1 MRGVSRLGVFHKA
14 ADGLSGLFVRAALC
28 TFKFIAAI
36 LLAVIKAAKFI
47 AAEIW
52 DIIKAAG
59 EGIMWL
65 WRELTESFR
74 SRVKLSN
81 ELTRNIRKA
90 KKEGKK
96 EYITAIV
103 TFIGSFFLG
112 EGGVVYTAFNYVL
125 PMACIAFLV
134 GIVRFG
140 SGLEYG
146 ISVEYNGH
154 EIGIISAEADFDSAV
169 REVQQRIAYAADEE
183 AVDMSAKLSLRVISD
198 SDKFVTS
205 GQLADKMLE
214 ASDEDLTEAYGIYID
229 GTFVGAV
236 NNKKKVEDA
245 LEDRLLNYDVKGTVS
260 DVSYVNKIEY
270 TKGIYLRNSLK
281 SEDDTIAELTSS
293 KEKARVYVAQAGD
306 NIVTVAQKYGM
317 ELDRLNELNPGIGT
331 NLKDGQMVNVMQT
344 ESYLPIQYVREMD
357 TLQFLDYET
366 VEVETSALN
375 VGMVAVLTKGERGEK
390 ESKIEITYVDG
401 IEASRKVISSNI
413 TKNPVVETIGIGTYS
428 AMPDDPDTCFFGQPL
443 TGTGQ
448 FGWPLDGGWV
458 SDTFISDRNH
468 KGLDIAAPE
477 GTEIYAAAEGL
488 VVSAGW
494 NSGGYGNVVMIEH
507 PDGYATVY
515 GHMISV
521 YAIEGE
527 YVQKGQLIGYVG
539 NTGNSFGDHCHFEVR
554 YQGIC
559 YDPATFLNTVGM
571 SKDKEERDKKE
582 N

>member
-1 MRGVSRLGVFHKA
+1 MDIFHNA
-14 ADGLSGLFVRAALC
+14 ANAATGLFVRAAHC

-36 LLAVIKAAKFI
+36 LLAVIKTVMFI
-47 AAEIW
+47 AAELW
-52 DIIKAAG
+52 DMIKAIG
-59 EGIMWL
+59 SGILWL
-65 WRELTESFR
+65 WHELTESFR

-90 KKEGKK
+90 KKEGKR

-112 EGGVVYTAFNYVL
+112 ENGVIYTAFNYTL
-125 PMACIAFLV
+125 PILCFAFLIGV
-134 GIVRFG
+134 VRFG

-146 ISVEYNGH
+146 IAVEYNGH
-154 EIGIISAEADFDSAV
+154 EIGIISAEADFDSAA
-169 REVQQRIAYAADEE
+169 RDVQQRVSYSENEE
-183 AVDMSAKLSLRVISD
+183 ALDMSAKLSLRVISD
-198 SDKFVTS
+198 DDKFITS

-229 GTFVGAV
+229 GSFVGAV
-236 NNKKKVEDA
+236 ANKNAVEEA
-245 LEDRLLNYDVKGTVS
+245 LEDRLLNYEVKGTVR

-270 TKGIYLRNSLK
+270 TKGIYLRNSVK
-281 SEDDTIAELTSS
+281 SEDDTIAQLTSA
-293 KEKARVYVAQAGD
+293 KEKKRVYVAQAGD

-317 ELDRLNELNPGIGT
+317 DLDKLNELNPDIST
-331 NLKDGQMVNVMQT
+331 SLKDGQMINVIQT
-344 ESYLPIQYVREMD
+344 ESFLPIQYIREMD
-357 TLQFLDYET
+357 TMSFLEYET
-366 VEVETSALN
+366 IEVETSALN
-375 VGMVAVLTKGERGEK
+375 VGMVATLTKGERGVK

-401 IEASRKVISSNI
+401 IEASRKVISNNI
-413 TKNPVVETIGIGTYS
+413 TKNPVMEVIGYGTYS
-428 AMPDDPDTCFFGQPL
+428 AMPDNPDTCFFGQPL

-448 FGWPLDGGWV
+448 MGWPLDGGYV

-477 GTEIYAAAEGL
+477 GTEIYAAEEGE

-521 YAIEGE
+521 YAVEGE
-527 YVQKGQLIGYVG
+527 YVQKGQLIGFVG

-559 YDPATFLNTVGM
+559 YDPASFLNTENM
-571 SKDKEERDKKE
+571 SEEKKKRDEEKD
-582 N
+582 

>member
-1 MRGVSRLGVFHKA
+1 MDIFHNA
-14 ADGLSGLFVRAALC
+14 ANAATGLFVRAAHC

-36 LLAVIKAAKFI
+36 LLAVIKTVMFI
-47 AAEIW
+47 AAELW
-52 DIIKAAG
+52 DMIKAIG
-59 EGIMWL
+59 SGILWL
-65 WRELTESFR
+65 WHELTESFR

-90 KKEGKK
+90 KKEGKR
-96 EYITAIV
+96 EYITALV

-112 EGGVVYTAFNYVL
+112 ENGVIYTAFNYTL
-125 PMACIAFLV
+125 PILCFAFLIGV
-134 GIVRFG
+134 VRFG

-146 ISVEYNGH
+146 IAVEYNGH
-154 EIGIISAEADFDSAV
+154 EIGIISAEADFDSAA
-169 REVQQRIAYAADEE
+169 RDVQQRVSYSENEE
-183 AVDMSAKLSLRVISD
+183 ALDMSAKLSLRVISD
-198 SDKFVTS
+198 DDKFITS

-229 GTFVGAV
+229 GSFVGAV
-236 NNKKKVEDA
+236 ANKKAGEEA
-245 LEDRLLNYDVKGTVS
+245 LEDRLLNYEVKGTVR

-270 TKGIYLRNSLK
+270 TKGIYLRNSVK
-281 SEDDTIAELTSS
+281 SEDDTIAQLTSA
-293 KEKARVYVAQAGD
+293 KEKKRVYVAQAGD

-317 ELDRLNELNPGIGT
+317 DLDKLNELNPDIST
-331 NLKDGQMVNVMQT
+331 SLKDGQMINVIQT
-344 ESYLPIQYVREMD
+344 ESFLPIQYIREMD
-357 TLQFLDYET
+357 TMSFLEYET
-366 VEVETSALN
+366 IEVETSALN
-375 VGMVAVLTKGERGEK
+375 VGMVATLTKGERGVK
-390 ESKIEITYVDG
+390 ESKVEITYVDG
-401 IEASRKVISSNI
+401 IEASRKVISNNV
-413 TKNPVVETIGIGTYS
+413 TKNPVMEVIGYGTYS
-428 AMPDDPDTCFFGQPL
+428 AMPDNPDTCFFGQPL

-448 FGWPLDGGWV
+448 MGWPLDGGYV

-477 GTEIYAAAEGL
+477 GTEIYAAEEGE

-521 YAIEGE
+521 YAVEGE
-527 YVQKGQLIGYVG
+527 YVQKGQLIGFVG

-559 YDPATFLNTVGM
+559 YDPASFLNTENM
-571 SKDKEERDKKE
+571 SEEKKKRDEEKD
-582 N
+582 

>member
-1 MRGVSRLGVFHKA
+1 MDIFHNA
-14 ADGLSGLFVRAALC
+14 ANAATGLFVRAAHC

-36 LLAVIKAAKFI
+36 LLAVIKTVMFI
-47 AAEIW
+47 AAELW
-52 DIIKAAG
+52 DMIKAIG
-59 EGIMWL
+59 SGILWL
-65 WRELTESFR
+65 WHELTESFR

-90 KKEGKK
+90 KKEGKR
-96 EYITAIV
+96 EYITALV

-112 EGGVVYTAFNYVL
+112 ENGVIYTAFNYTL
-125 PMACIAFLV
+125 PILCFAFLIGV
-134 GIVRFG
+134 VRFG

-146 ISVEYNGH
+146 IAVEYNGH
-154 EIGIISAEADFDSAV
+154 EIGIISAEADFDSAA
-169 REVQQRIAYAADEE
+169 RDVQQRVSYSENEE
-183 AVDMSAKLSLRVISD
+183 ALDMSAKLSLRVISD
-198 SDKFVTS
+198 DDKFITS

-229 GTFVGAV
+229 GSFVGAV
-236 NNKKKVEDA
+236 ANKKAVEEA
-245 LEDRLLNYDVKGTVS
+245 LEDRLLNYEVKGTVR

-270 TKGIYLRNSLK
+270 TKGIYLRNSVK
-281 SEDDTIAELTSS
+281 SEDDTIAQLTSA
-293 KEKARVYVAQAGD
+293 KEKKRVYVAQAGD

-317 ELDRLNELNPGIGT
+317 DLDKLNELNPDIST
-331 NLKDGQMVNVMQT
+331 SLKDGQMINVIQT
-344 ESYLPIQYVREMD
+344 ESFLPIQYIREMD
-357 TLQFLDYET
+357 TMSFLEYET
-366 VEVETSALN
+366 IEVETSALN
-375 VGMVAVLTKGERGEK
+375 VGMVATLTKGERGVK

-401 IEASRKVISSNI
+401 IEASRKVISNNI
-413 TKNPVVETIGIGTYS
+413 TKNPVMEVIGYGTYS
-428 AMPDDPDTCFFGQPL
+428 AMPDNPDTCFFGQPL
-443 TGTGQ
+443 TGTGE
-448 FGWPLDGGWV
+448 FGWPLDGGYV

-477 GTEIYAAAEGL
+477 GTEIYAAEEGE

-521 YAIEGE
+521 YAVEGE
-527 YVQKGQLIGYVG
+527 YVQKGQLIGFVG

-559 YDPATFLNTVGM
+559 YDPASFLNTENM
-571 SKDKEERDKKE
+571 SEEKKKRDEEKD
-582 N
+582 

>member
-1 MRGVSRLGVFHKA
+1 MDIFHNA
-14 ADGLSGLFVRAALC
+14 ANAATGLFVRAAHC

-36 LLAVIKAAKFI
+36 LLAVIKTVMFI
-47 AAEIW
+47 AAELW
-52 DIIKAAG
+52 DMIKAIG
-59 EGIMWL
+59 SGILWL
-65 WRELTESFR
+65 WHELTESFR

-90 KKEGKK
+90 KKEGKR

-112 EGGVVYTAFNYVL
+112 ENGVIYTAFNYTL
-125 PMACIAFLV
+125 PILCFAFLIGV
-134 GIVRFG
+134 VRFG

-146 ISVEYNGH
+146 IAVEYNGH
-154 EIGIISAEADFDSAV
+154 EIGIISAEADFDSAA
-169 REVQQRIAYAADEE
+169 RDVQQRVSYSENEE
-183 AVDMSAKLSLRVISD
+183 ALDMSAKLSLRVISD
-198 SDKFVTS
+198 DDKFITS

-229 GTFVGAV
+229 GSFVGAV
-236 NNKKKVEDA
+236 ANKKAVEEA
-245 LEDRLLNYDVKGTVS
+245 LEDRLLNYEVKGTVR

-270 TKGIYLRNSLK
+270 TKGIYLRNSVK
-281 SEDDTIAELTSS
+281 SEDDTIAQLTSA
-293 KEKARVYVAQAGD
+293 KEKKRVYVAQAGD

-317 ELDRLNELNPGIGT
+317 DLDKLNELNPDIST
-331 NLKDGQMVNVMQT
+331 SLKDGQMINVIQT
-344 ESYLPIQYVREMD
+344 ESFLPIQYIREMD
-357 TLQFLDYET
+357 TMSFLEYET
-366 VEVETSALN
+366 IEVETSALN
-375 VGMVAVLTKGERGEK
+375 VGMVATLTKGERGVK

-401 IEASRKVISSNI
+401 IEASRKVISNNV
-413 TKNPVVETIGIGTYS
+413 TKNPVMEVIGYGTYS
-428 AMPDDPDTCFFGQPL
+428 AMPDNPDTCFFGQPL

-448 FGWPLDGGWV
+448 MGWPLDGGYV

-477 GTEIYAAAEGL
+477 GTEIYAAEEGE

-521 YAIEGE
+521 YAVEGE
-527 YVQKGQLIGYVG
+527 YVQKGQLIGFVG

-559 YDPATFLNTVGM
+559 YDPASFLNTENM
-571 SKDKEERDKKE
+571 SEEKKKRDEEKD
-582 N
+582 

>member
-1 MRGVSRLGVFHKA
+1 MDIFHNA
-14 ADGLSGLFVRAALC
+14 ANAATGLFVRAAHC

-36 LLAVIKAAKFI
+36 LLAVIKTVMFI
-47 AAEIW
+47 AAELW
-52 DIIKAAG
+52 DMIKAIG
-59 EGIMWL
+59 SGILWL
-65 WRELTESFR
+65 WHELTESFR

-90 KKEGKK
+90 KKEGKR
-96 EYITAIV
+96 EYITALV

-112 EGGVVYTAFNYVL
+112 ENGVIYTAFNYTL
-125 PMACIAFLV
+125 PILCFAFLIGV
-134 GIVRFG
+134 VRFG

-146 ISVEYNGH
+146 IAVEYNGH
-154 EIGIISAEADFDSAV
+154 EIGIISAEADFDSAA
-169 REVQQRIAYAADEE
+169 RDVQQRVSYSENEE
-183 AVDMSAKLSLRVISD
+183 ALDMSAKLSLRVISD
-198 SDKFVTS
+198 DDKFITS

-229 GTFVGAV
+229 GSFVGAV
-236 NNKKKVEDA
+236 ANKKAVEEA
-245 LEDRLLNYDVKGTVS
+245 LEDRLLNYEVKGTVR

-270 TKGIYLRNSLK
+270 TKGIYLRNSVK
-281 SEDDTIAELTSS
+281 SEDDTIAQLTSA
-293 KEKARVYVAQAGD
+293 KEKKRVYVAQAGD

-317 ELDRLNELNPGIGT
+317 DLDKLNELNPDIST
-331 NLKDGQMVNVMQT
+331 SLKDGQMINVIQT
-344 ESYLPIQYVREMD
+344 ESFLPIQYIREMD
-357 TLQFLDYET
+357 TMSFLEYET
-366 VEVETSALN
+366 IEVETSALN
-375 VGMVAVLTKGERGEK
+375 VGMVATLTKGERGVK

-401 IEASRKVISSNI
+401 IEASRKVISNNV
-413 TKNPVVETIGIGTYS
+413 TKNPVMEVIGYGTYS
-428 AMPDDPDTCFFGQPL
+428 AMPDNPDTCFFGQPL

-448 FGWPLDGGWV
+448 MGWPLDGGYV

-477 GTEIYAAAEGL
+477 GTEIYAAEEGE

-521 YAIEGE
+521 YAVEGE
-527 YVQKGQLIGYVG
+527 YVQKGQLIGFVG

-559 YDPATFLNTVGM
+559 YDPASFLNTENM
-571 SKDKEERDKKE
+571 SEEKKKRDEEKE
-582 N
+582 

>member
-1 MRGVSRLGVFHKA
+1 MDIFHNA
-14 ADGLSGLFVRAALC
+14 ANAATGLFVRAAHC

-36 LLAVIKAAKFI
+36 LLAVIKTVMFI
-47 AAEIW
+47 AAELW
-52 DIIKAAG
+52 DMIKAIG
-59 EGIMWL
+59 SGILWL
-65 WRELTESFR
+65 WHELTESFR

-90 KKEGKK
+90 KKEGKR
-96 EYITAIV
+96 EYITALV

-112 EGGVVYTAFNYVL
+112 ENGVIYTAFNYTL
-125 PMACIAFLV
+125 PILCFAFLIGV
-134 GIVRFG
+134 VRFG

-146 ISVEYNGH
+146 IAVEYNGH
-154 EIGIISAEADFDSAV
+154 EIGIISAEADFDSAA
-169 REVQQRIAYAADEE
+169 RDVQQRVSYSENEE
-183 AVDMSAKLSLRVISD
+183 ALDMSAKLSLRVISD
-198 SDKFVTS
+198 DDKFITS

-229 GTFVGAV
+229 GSFVGAV
-236 NNKKKVEDA
+236 ANKKAVEEA
-245 LEDRLLNYDVKGTVS
+245 LEDRLLNYGVKGTVR

-270 TKGIYLRNSLK
+270 TKGIYLRNSVK
-281 SEDDTIAELTSS
+281 SEDDTIAQLTSA
-293 KEKARVYVAQAGD
+293 KEKKRVYVAQAGD

-317 ELDRLNELNPGIGT
+317 DLDKLNELNPDIST
-331 NLKDGQMVNVMQT
+331 SLKDGQMINVIQT
-344 ESYLPIQYVREMD
+344 ESFLPIQYIREMD
-357 TLQFLDYET
+357 TMSFLEYET
-366 VEVETSALN
+366 IEVETSALN
-375 VGMVAVLTKGERGEK
+375 VGMVATLTKGERGVK
-390 ESKIEITYVDG
+390 ESKVEITYVDG
-401 IEASRKVISSNI
+401 IEASRKVISNNV
-413 TKNPVVETIGIGTYS
+413 TKNPVMEVIGYGTYS
-428 AMPDDPDTCFFGQPL
+428 AMPDNPDTCFFGQPL

-448 FGWPLDGGWV
+448 MGWPLDGGYV

-477 GTEIYAAAEGL
+477 GTEIYAAEEGE

-521 YAIEGE
+521 YAVEGE
-527 YVQKGQLIGYVG
+527 YVQKGQLIGFVG

-559 YDPATFLNTVGM
+559 YDPASFLNTENM
-571 SKDKEERDKKE
+571 SEEKKKRDEEKD
-582 N
+582 

>member
-1 MRGVSRLGVFHKA
+1 MDIFHNA
-14 ADGLSGLFVRAALC
+14 ANAATGLFVRAAHC

-36 LLAVIKAAKFI
+36 LLAVIKTVMFI
-47 AAEIW
+47 AAELW
-52 DIIKAAG
+52 DMIKAIG
-59 EGIMWL
+59 SGILWL
-65 WRELTESFR
+65 WHELTESFR

-90 KKEGKK
+90 KKEGKR
-96 EYITAIV
+96 EYITALV

-112 EGGVVYTAFNYVL
+112 ENGVIYTAFNYTL
-125 PMACIAFLV
+125 PILCFAFLIGV
-134 GIVRFG
+134 VRFG

-146 ISVEYNGH
+146 IAVEYNGH
-154 EIGIISAEADFDSAV
+154 EIGIISAEADFDSAA
-169 REVQQRIAYAADEE
+169 RDVQQRVSYSENEE
-183 AVDMSAKLSLRVISD
+183 ALDMSAKLSLRVISD
-198 SDKFVTS
+198 DDKFITS

-229 GTFVGAV
+229 GSFVGAV
-236 NNKKKVEDA
+236 ANKKAVEEA
-245 LEDRLLNYDVKGTVS
+245 LEDRLLNYEVKGTVR

-270 TKGIYLRNSLK
+270 TKGIYLRNSVK
-281 SEDDTIAELTSS
+281 SEDDTIEQLTSA
-293 KEKARVYVAQAGD
+293 KEKKRVYVAQAGD

-317 ELDRLNELNPGIGT
+317 DLDKLNELNPDIST
-331 NLKDGQMVNVMQT
+331 SLKDGQMINVIQT
-344 ESYLPIQYVREMD
+344 ESFLPIQYIREMD
-357 TLQFLDYET
+357 TMSFLEYET
-366 VEVETSALN
+366 IEVETSALN
-375 VGMVAVLTKGERGEK
+375 VGMVATLTKGERGVK

-401 IEASRKVISSNI
+401 IEASRKVISNNV
-413 TKNPVVETIGIGTYS
+413 TKNPVVEVIGYGTYS
-428 AMPDDPDTCFFGQPL
+428 AMPDNPDTCFFGQPL

-448 FGWPLDGGWV
+448 MGWPLDGGYV

-477 GTEIYAAAEGL
+477 GTEIYAAEEGE

-521 YAIEGE
+521 YAVEGE
-527 YVQKGQLIGYVG
+527 YVQKGQLIGFVG

-559 YDPATFLNTVGM
+559 YDPASFLNTENM
-571 SKDKEERDKKE
+571 SEEKKKRDEEKD
-582 N
+582 

>member
-1 MRGVSRLGVFHKA
+1 MDIFHNA
-14 ADGLSGLFVRAALC
+14 ANAATGLFVRAAHC

-36 LLAVIKAAKFI
+36 LLAVIKTVMFI
-47 AAEIW
+47 AAELW
-52 DIIKAAG
+52 DMIKAIG
-59 EGIMWL
+59 SGILWL
-65 WRELTESFR
+65 WHELTESFR

-90 KKEGKK
+90 KKEGKR
-96 EYITAIV
+96 EYITALV

-112 EGGVVYTAFNYVL
+112 ENGVIYTAFNYTL
-125 PMACIAFLV
+125 PILCFAFLIGV
-134 GIVRFG
+134 VRFG

-146 ISVEYNGH
+146 IAVEYNGH
-154 EIGIISAEADFDSAV
+154 EIGIISAEADFDSAA
-169 REVQQRIAYAADEE
+169 RDVQQRVSYSENEE
-183 AVDMSAKLSLRVISD
+183 ALDMSAKLSLRVISD
-198 SDKFVTS
+198 DDKFITS

-229 GTFVGAV
+229 GSFVGAV
-236 NNKKKVEDA
+236 ANKKAVEEA
-245 LEDRLLNYDVKGTVS
+245 LEDRLLNYEVKGTVR

-270 TKGIYLRNSLK
+270 TKGIYLRNSVK
-281 SEDDTIAELTSS
+281 SEDDTIAQLTSA
-293 KEKARVYVAQAGD
+293 KEKERVYVAQAGD

-317 ELDRLNELNPGIGT
+317 DLDKLNELNPDIST
-331 NLKDGQMVNVMQT
+331 SLKDGQMINVIQT
-344 ESYLPIQYVREMD
+344 ESFLPIQYIREMD
-357 TLQFLDYET
+357 TMSFLEYET
-366 VEVETSALN
+366 IEVETSALN
-375 VGMVAVLTKGERGEK
+375 VGMVATLTKGERGVK
-390 ESKIEITYVDG
+390 ESKVEITYVDG
-401 IEASRKVISSNI
+401 IEASRKVISNNV
-413 TKNPVVETIGIGTYS
+413 TKNPVMEVIGYGTYS
-428 AMPDDPDTCFFGQPL
+428 AMPDNPDTCFFGQPL

-448 FGWPLDGGWV
+448 MGWPLDGGYV

-477 GTEIYAAAEGL
+477 GTEIYAAEEGE

-521 YAIEGE
+521 YAVEGE
-527 YVQKGQLIGYVG
+527 YVQKGQLIGFVG

-559 YDPATFLNTVGM
+559 YDPASFLNTENM
-571 SKDKEERDKKE
+571 SEEKKKRDEEKD
-582 N
+582 

>member
-1 MRGVSRLGVFHKA
+1 M
-14 ADGLSGLFVRAALC
+14 
-28 TFKFIAAI
+28 
-36 LLAVIKAAKFI
+36 FI
-47 AAEIW
+47 AAELW
-52 DIIKAAG
+52 DMIKAIG
-59 EGIMWL
+59 SGILWL
-65 WRELTESFR
+65 WHELTESFR

-90 KKEGKK
+90 KKEGKR
-96 EYITAIV
+96 EYITALV

-112 EGGVVYTAFNYVL
+112 ENGVIYTAFNYTL
-125 PMACIAFLV
+125 PILCFAFLIGV
-134 GIVRFG
+134 VRFG

-146 ISVEYNGH
+146 IAVEYNGH
-154 EIGIISAEADFDSAV
+154 EIGIISAEADFDSAA
-169 REVQQRIAYAADEE
+169 RDVQQRVSYSENEE
-183 AVDMSAKLSLRVISD
+183 ALDMSAKLSLRVISD
-198 SDKFVTS
+198 DDKFITS

-229 GTFVGAV
+229 GSFVGAV
-236 NNKKKVEDA
+236 ANKKAVEEA
-245 LEDRLLNYDVKGTVS
+245 LEDRLLNYEVKGTVR

-270 TKGIYLRNSLK
+270 TKGIYLRNSVK
-281 SEDDTIAELTSS
+281 SEDDTIAQLTSA
-293 KEKARVYVAQAGD
+293 KEKKRVYVAQAGD

-317 ELDRLNELNPGIGT
+317 DLDKLNELNPDIST
-331 NLKDGQMVNVMQT
+331 SLKDGQMINVIQT
-344 ESYLPIQYVREMD
+344 ESFLPIQYIREMD
-357 TLQFLDYET
+357 TMSFLEYET
-366 VEVETSALN
+366 IEVETSALN
-375 VGMVAVLTKGERGEK
+375 VGMVATLTKGERGVK

-401 IEASRKVISSNI
+401 IEASRKVISNNI
-413 TKNPVVETIGIGTYS
+413 TKNPVMEVIGYGTYS
-428 AMPDDPDTCFFGQPL
+428 AMPDNPDTCFFGQPL

-448 FGWPLDGGWV
+448 MGWPLDGGYV

-477 GTEIYAAAEGL
+477 GTEIYAAEEGE

-521 YAIEGE
+521 YAVEGE
-527 YVQKGQLIGYVG
+527 YVQKGQLIGFVG

-559 YDPATFLNTVGM
+559 YDPASFLNTENM
-571 SKDKEERDKKE
+571 SEEKKKRDEEKD
-582 N
+582 

>member
-1 MRGVSRLGVFHKA
+1 MGVFHKA

-183 AVDMSAKLSLRVISD
+183 AVDMSAKLSLRVIS
-198 SDKFVTS
+198 
-205 GQLADKMLE
+205 
-214 ASDEDLTEAYGIYID
+214 
-229 GTFVGAV
+229 
-236 NNKKKVEDA
+236 
-245 LEDRLLNYDVKGTVS
+245 
-260 DVSYVNKIEY
+260 
-270 TKGIYLRNSLK
+270 
-281 SEDDTIAELTSS
+281 TSS
-293 KEKARVYVAQAGD
+293 SRPDSLRTRCSKHRTRTSPRLTAYTSTAPSW
-306 NIVTVAQKYGM
+306 
-317 ELDRLNELNPGIGT
+317 EL
-331 NLKDGQMVNVMQT
+331 
-344 ESYLPIQYVREMD
+344 
-357 TLQFLDYET
+357 
-366 VEVETSALN
+366 
-375 VGMVAVLTKGERGEK
+375 
-390 ESKIEITYVDG
+390 
-401 IEASRKVISSNI
+401 
-413 TKNPVVETIGIGTYS
+413 
-428 AMPDDPDTCFFGQPL
+428 
-443 TGTGQ
+443 
-448 FGWPLDGGWV
+448 
-458 SDTFISDRNH
+458 
-468 KGLDIAAPE
+468 
-477 GTEIYAAAEGL
+477 
-488 VVSAGW
+488 
-494 NSGGYGNVVMIEH
+494 
-507 PDGYATVY
+507 
-515 GHMISV
+515 
-521 YAIEGE
+521 
-527 YVQKGQLIGYVG
+527 
-539 NTGNSFGDHCHFEVR
+539 
-554 YQGIC
+554 
-559 YDPATFLNTVGM
+559 
-571 SKDKEERDKKE
+571 
-582 N
+582 

>member
-1 MRGVSRLGVFHKA
+1 LDIFHNA
-14 ADGLSGLFVRAALC
+14 ANAATGLFVRAAHC

-36 LLAVIKAAKFI
+36 LLAVIKTVMFI
-47 AAEIW
+47 AAELW
-52 DIIKAAG
+52 DMIKAIG
-59 EGIMWL
+59 SGILWL
-65 WRELTESFR
+65 WHELTESFR

-90 KKEGKK
+90 KKEGKR

-112 EGGVVYTAFNYVL
+112 ENGVIYTAFNYTL
-125 PMACIAFLV
+125 PILCFAFLIGV
-134 GIVRFG
+134 VRFG

-146 ISVEYNGH
+146 IAVEYNGH
-154 EIGIISAEADFDSAV
+154 EIGIISAEADFDSAA
-169 REVQQRIAYAADEE
+169 RDVQQRVSYSENEE
-183 AVDMSAKLSLRVISD
+183 ALDMSAKLSLRVISD
-198 SDKFVTS
+198 DDKFITS

-229 GTFVGAV
+229 GSFVGAV
-236 NNKKKVEDA
+236 ANKKAVEEA
-245 LEDRLLNYDVKGTVS
+245 LEDRLLNYEVKGTVR

-270 TKGIYLRNSLK
+270 TKGIYLRNSVK
-281 SEDDTIAELTSS
+281 SEDDAIAQLTSA
-293 KEKARVYVAQAGD
+293 KEKKRVYVAQAGD

-317 ELDRLNELNPGIGT
+317 DLDKLNELNPDIST
-331 NLKDGQMVNVMQT
+331 SLKDGQMINVIQT
-344 ESYLPIQYVREMD
+344 ESFLPIQYIREMD
-357 TLQFLDYET
+357 TMSFLEYET
-366 VEVETSALN
+366 IEVETSALN
-375 VGMVAVLTKGERGEK
+375 VGMVATLTKGERGVK

-401 IEASRKVISSNI
+401 IEASRKVISNNI
-413 TKNPVVETIGIGTYS
+413 TKNPVMEVIGYGTYS
-428 AMPDDPDTCFFGQPL
+428 AMPDNPDTCFFGQPL

-448 FGWPLDGGWV
+448 MGWPLDGGYV

-477 GTEIYAAAEGL
+477 GTEIYAAEEGE

-521 YAIEGE
+521 YAVEGE
-527 YVQKGQLIGYVG
+527 YVQKGQLIGFVG

-559 YDPATFLNTVGM
+559 YDPASFLNTENM
-571 SKDKEERDKKE
+571 SEEKKKRDEEKD
-582 N
+582 

>member
-1 MRGVSRLGVFHKA
+1 MSVFEKA
-14 ADGLSGLFVRAALC
+14 SERITNLFVHAAHC

-36 LLAVIKAAKFI
+36 LLAVIKCLKFV
-47 AAEIW
+47 AAELW
-52 DIIKAAG
+52 DMVKSIG
-59 EGIMWL
+59 GGLLWL

-81 ELTRNIRKA
+81 ELTREIRKA
-90 KKEGKK
+90 KKEGQK
-96 EYITAIV
+96 EYIIALV
-103 TFIGSFFLG
+103 NFIGSFFFG
-112 EGGVVYTAFNYVL
+112 ENGVIYTAFNYTL
-125 PMACIAFLV
+125 PILCFAFLIGV
-134 GIVRFG
+134 VRFG

-146 ISVEYNGH
+146 IAVEYNGH
-154 EIGIISAEADFDSAV
+154 EIGIISSEADFDSAASD
-169 REVQQRIAYAADEE
+169 VQQRVSYSANEE
-183 AVDMSAKLSLRVISD
+183 ALDMSAKLSLRVISD
-198 SDKFVTS
+198 DDKFITA

-236 NNKKKVEDA
+236 NNKKAIEDA
-245 LEDRLLNYDVKGTVS
+245 LEDKLLNYEVKGLVR

-270 TKGIYLRNSLK
+270 TKGIYLRDSVK
-281 SEDDTIAELTSS
+281 SEDDTISQLTSK
-293 KEKARVYVAQAGD
+293 KERKRVYVAQAGD

-317 ELDRLNELNPGIGT
+317 DLDKINELNPDIST
-331 NLKDGQMVNVMQT
+331 TLKDGQMINVIQT
-344 ESYLPIQYVREMD
+344 ESYLPIQYIREMD
-357 TLQFLDYET
+357 TLSFLDYET
-366 VEVETSALN
+366 IEVETSALN
-375 VGMVAVLTKGERGEK
+375 VGVVSTLTKGERGEK
-390 ESKIEITYVDG
+390 ESKIEITYIDG
-401 IEASRKVISSNI
+401 IEASRKVISNNI
-413 TKNPVVETIGIGTYS
+413 TKNPVMEVIGYGTYS
-428 AMPDDPDTCFFGQPL
+428 AMPDNPDTCFFGQPL

-458 SDTFISDRNH
+458 SDSFISDRNH

-477 GTEIYAAAEGL
+477 GTEIYAAEEGQ

-521 YAIEGE
+521 YAVEGE
-527 YVQKGQLIGYVG
+527 YVQKGQLIGFVG

-559 YDPATFLNTVGM
+559 YDPASFLNTENM
-571 SKDKEERDKKE
+571 TEEKKERDKNKE
-582 N
+582 

>member
-1 MRGVSRLGVFHKA
+1 MDIFHNA
-14 ADGLSGLFVRAALC
+14 ANAATGLFVRAAHC

-36 LLAVIKAAKFI
+36 LLAVIKTVMFI
-47 AAEIW
+47 AAELW
-52 DIIKAAG
+52 DMIKAIG
-59 EGIMWL
+59 SGILWL
-65 WRELTESFR
+65 WHELTESFR

-90 KKEGKK
+90 KKEGKR
-96 EYITAIV
+96 EYITALV

-112 EGGVVYTAFNYVL
+112 ENGVIYTAFNYTL
-125 PMACIAFLV
+125 PILCFAFLIGV
-134 GIVRFG
+134 VRFG

-146 ISVEYNGH
+146 IAVEYNGH
-154 EIGIISAEADFDSAV
+154 EIGIISAEADFDSAA
-169 REVQQRIAYAADEE
+169 RDVQQRVSYSENEE
-183 AVDMSAKLSLRVISD
+183 ALDMSAKLSLRVISD
-198 SDKFVTS
+198 DDKFITS

-229 GTFVGAV
+229 GSFVGAV
-236 NNKKKVEDA
+236 ANKKAVEEA
-245 LEDRLLNYDVKGTVS
+245 LEDRLLNYEVKGTVR

-270 TKGIYLRNSLK
+270 TKGIYLRNSVK
-281 SEDDTIAELTSS
+281 SEDDTIAQLTSA
-293 KEKARVYVAQAGD
+293 KEKKRVYVAQAGD

-317 ELDRLNELNPGIGT
+317 DLDKLNELNPDIST
-331 NLKDGQMVNVMQT
+331 SLKDGQMINVIQT
-344 ESYLPIQYVREMD
+344 ESFLPIQYIREMD
-357 TLQFLDYET
+357 TMSFLEYET
-366 VEVETSALN
+366 IEVETSALN
-375 VGMVAVLTKGERGEK
+375 VGMVATLTKGERGVK

-401 IEASRKVISSNI
+401 IEASRKVISNNV
-413 TKNPVVETIGIGTYS
+413 TKNPVMEVIGYGTYS
-428 AMPDDPDTCFFGQPL
+428 AMPDNPDTCFFGQPL
-443 TGTGQ
+443 TGTGE
-448 FGWPLDGGWV
+448 FGWPLDGGYV

-477 GTEIYAAAEGL
+477 GTEIYAAEEGE

-521 YAIEGE
+521 YAVEGE
-527 YVQKGQLIGYVG
+527 YVQKGQLIGFVG

-559 YDPATFLNTVGM
+559 YDPASFLNTENM
-571 SKDKEERDKKE
+571 SEEKKKRDEEKD
-582 N
+582 

>member
-1 MRGVSRLGVFHKA
+1 MDIFHNA
-14 ADGLSGLFVRAALC
+14 ANAATGLFVRAAHC

-36 LLAVIKAAKFI
+36 LLAVIKTVMFI
-47 AAEIW
+47 AAELW
-52 DIIKAAG
+52 DMIKAIG
-59 EGIMWL
+59 SGILWL
-65 WRELTESFR
+65 WHELTESFR

-90 KKEGKK
+90 KKEGKR
-96 EYITAIV
+96 EYITALV

-112 EGGVVYTAFNYVL
+112 ENGVIYTAFNYTL
-125 PMACIAFLV
+125 PILCFAFLIGV
-134 GIVRFG
+134 VRFG

-146 ISVEYNGH
+146 IAVEYNGH
-154 EIGIISAEADFDSAV
+154 EIGIISAEADFDSAA
-169 REVQQRIAYAADEE
+169 RDVQQRVSYSENEE
-183 AVDMSAKLSLRVISD
+183 ALDMSAKLSLRVISD
-198 SDKFVTS
+198 DDKFITS

-229 GTFVGAV
+229 GSFVGAV
-236 NNKKKVEDA
+236 ANKKAVEEA
-245 LEDRLLNYDVKGTVS
+245 LEDRLLNYEVKGTVR

-270 TKGIYLRNSLK
+270 TKGIYLRNSVK
-281 SEDDTIAELTSS
+281 SEDDTIAQLTSA
-293 KEKARVYVAQAGD
+293 KEKKRVYVAQAGD

-317 ELDRLNELNPGIGT
+317 DLDKLNELNPDIST
-331 NLKDGQMVNVMQT
+331 SLKDGQMINVIQT
-344 ESYLPIQYVREMD
+344 ESFLPIQYIREME
-357 TLQFLDYET
+357 TLSFLEYET

-375 VGMVAVLTKGERGEK
+375 VGMVATLTKGERGEK

-401 IEASRKVISSNI
+401 IEASRKVISNNV
-413 TKNPVVETIGIGTYS
+413 TKTPVMEVIGYGTYS
-428 AMPDDPDTCFFGQPL
+428 AMPDNPDTCFFGQPL

-448 FGWPLDGGWV
+448 MGWPLDGGYV

-477 GTEIYAAAEGL
+477 GTEIYAAEEGE

-521 YAIEGE
+521 YAVEGE
-527 YVQKGQLIGYVG
+527 YVQKGQLIGFVG

-559 YDPATFLNTVGM
+559 YDPASFLNTENM
-571 SKDKEERDKKE
+571 SEEKKKRDEEKD
-582 N
+582 

>member
-1 MRGVSRLGVFHKA
+1 VVKTVS
-14 ADGLSGLFVRAALC
+14 
-28 TFKFIAAI
+28 FIADELWDMIKTAGSGI
-36 LLAVIKAAKFI
+36 L
-47 AAEIW
+47 
-52 DIIKAAG
+52 
-59 EGIMWL
+59 WL
-65 WRELTESFR
+65 WREFTESFR
-74 SRVKLSN
+74 SRVRLSN
-81 ELTRNIRKA
+81 ELTRNIRRA

-96 EYITAIV
+96 EHITAII

-125 PMACIAFLV
+125 PIVCIAFLV
-134 GIVRFG
+134 GVVRFG

-154 EIGIISAEADFDSAV
+154 EIGIISSEADFDAAAK
-169 REVQQRIAYAADEE
+169 EVQQRIACSDEDE
-183 AVDMSAKLSLRVISD
+183 AVDMAAKLSLRVISD

-214 ASDEDLTEAYGIYID
+214 ASDEDFTEAYGIYID
-229 GTFVGAV
+229 GSFIGAV
-236 NNKKKVEDA
+236 SNKKSVETA
-245 LEDRLLNYDVKGTVS
+245 LEDRLLNYEVKGVVN

-270 TKGIYLRNSLK
+270 TKGIYLRSSLR
-281 SEDDTIAELTSS
+281 SEQDTIDLLTST
-293 KEKARVYVAQAGD
+293 KEKQRVYIAQEGD
-306 NIVTVAQKYGM
+306 NIVAVAQKYGM
-317 ELDRLNELNPGIGT
+317 ELEKLKELNPSVEMT
-331 NLKDGQMVNVMQT
+331 LREGQILNVVQT
-344 ESYLPIQYVREMD
+344 ESYLPIQYVRESD
-357 TLQFLDYET
+357 TLQFLDYES

-375 VGMVAVLTKGERGEK
+375 VGIVSVLTKGERGEK
-390 ESKIEITYVDG
+390 EVKIETTYIDG
-401 IEASRKVISSNI
+401 IEASRKVISSKI
-413 TKNPVVETIGIGTYS
+413 IKNPVMETIGIGTYS

-443 TGTGQ
+443 MGTGQ
-448 FGWPLDGGWV
+448 MGWPVDGGWV
-458 SDTFISDRNH
+458 SDTFISNRNH

-477 GTEIYAAAEGL
+477 GTEIYAAEEGL

-527 YVQKGQLIGYVG
+527 YVQKGQLIGFVG

-559 YDPATFLNTVGM
+559 YDPATFLNTAGM
-571 SKDKEERDKKE
+571 SEEKEKRDKAREEEKKQ
-582 N
+582 

>member
-1 MRGVSRLGVFHKA
+1 MDIFHNA
-14 ADGLSGLFVRAALC
+14 ANAATGLFVRAAHC

-36 LLAVIKAAKFI
+36 LLAVIKTVMFI
-47 AAEIW
+47 AAELW
-52 DIIKAAG
+52 DMIKAIG
-59 EGIMWL
+59 SGILWL
-65 WRELTESFR
+65 WHELTESFR

-90 KKEGKK
+90 KKEGKR
-96 EYITAIV
+96 EYITALV

-112 EGGVVYTAFNYVL
+112 ENGVIYTAFNYTL
-125 PMACIAFLV
+125 PILCFAFLIGV
-134 GIVRFG
+134 VRFG

-146 ISVEYNGH
+146 IAVEYNGH
-154 EIGIISAEADFDSAV
+154 EIGIISAEADFDSAA
-169 REVQQRIAYAADEE
+169 RDVQQRVSYSENEE
-183 AVDMSAKLSLRVISD
+183 ALDMSAKLSLRVISD
-198 SDKFVTS
+198 DDKFITS

-229 GTFVGAV
+229 GSFVGAV
-236 NNKKKVEDA
+236 ANKKAVEEA
-245 LEDRLLNYDVKGTVS
+245 LEDRLLNYEVKGTVR

-270 TKGIYLRNSLK
+270 TKGIYLRNSVK
-281 SEDDTIAELTSS
+281 SEDDTIAQLTSA
-293 KEKARVYVAQAGD
+293 KEKKRVYVAQAGD

-317 ELDRLNELNPGIGT
+317 DLDKLNELNPDIST
-331 NLKDGQMVNVMQT
+331 SLKDGQMINVIQT
-344 ESYLPIQYVREMD
+344 ESFLPIQYIREMD
-357 TLQFLDYET
+357 TMSFLEYET
-366 VEVETSALN
+366 IEVETSALN
-375 VGMVAVLTKGERGEK
+375 VGMVATLTKGERGVK
-390 ESKIEITYVDG
+390 ESKVEITYVDG
-401 IEASRKVISSNI
+401 IEASRKVISNNV
-413 TKNPVVETIGIGTYS
+413 TKNPVMEVIGYGTYS
-428 AMPDDPDTCFFGQPL
+428 AMPDNPDTCFFGQPL

-448 FGWPLDGGWV
+448 MGWPLDGGYV

-477 GTEIYAAAEGL
+477 GTEIYAAEEGE

-521 YAIEGE
+521 YAVEGQ
-527 YVQKGQLIGYVG
+527 YVQKGQLIGFVG

-559 YDPATFLNTVGM
+559 YDPASFLNTENM
-571 SKDKEERDKKE
+571 SEEKKKRDEEKD
-582 N
+582 

>member
-1 MRGVSRLGVFHKA
+1 MDIFHNA
-14 ADGLSGLFVRAALC
+14 ANAATGLFVRAAHC

-36 LLAVIKAAKFI
+36 LLAVIKTVMFI
-47 AAEIW
+47 AAELW
-52 DIIKAAG
+52 DMIKAIG
-59 EGIMWL
+59 SGILWL
-65 WRELTESFR
+65 WHELTESFR

-90 KKEGKK
+90 KKEGKR

-112 EGGVVYTAFNYVL
+112 ENGVIYTAFNYTL
-125 PMACIAFLV
+125 PILCFAFLIGV
-134 GIVRFG
+134 VRFG

-146 ISVEYNGH
+146 IAVEYNGH
-154 EIGIISAEADFDSAV
+154 EIGIISAEADFDSAA
-169 REVQQRIAYAADEE
+169 RDVQQRVSYSENEE
-183 AVDMSAKLSLRVISD
+183 ALDMSAKLSLRVISD
-198 SDKFVTS
+198 DDKFITS

-229 GTFVGAV
+229 GSFVGAV
-236 NNKKKVEDA
+236 ANKKAVEEA
-245 LEDRLLNYDVKGTVS
+245 LEDRLLNYEVKGTVR

-270 TKGIYLRNSLK
+270 TKGIYLRNSVK
-281 SEDDTIAELTSS
+281 SEDDTIAQLTSA
-293 KEKARVYVAQAGD
+293 KEKKRVYVAQAGD

-317 ELDRLNELNPGIGT
+317 DLDKLNELNPDIST
-331 NLKDGQMVNVMQT
+331 SLKDGQMINVIQT
-344 ESYLPIQYVREMD
+344 ESFLPIQYIREMD
-357 TLQFLDYET
+357 TMSFLEYET
-366 VEVETSALN
+366 IEVETSALN
-375 VGMVAVLTKGERGEK
+375 VGMVATLTKGERGVK

-401 IEASRKVISSNI
+401 IEASRKVISNNI
-413 TKNPVVETIGIGTYS
+413 TKNPVMEVIGYGTYS
-428 AMPDDPDTCFFGQPL
+428 AMPDNPDTCFFGQPL
-443 TGTGQ
+443 TGTGE
-448 FGWPLDGGWV
+448 FGWPLDGGYV

-477 GTEIYAAAEGL
+477 GTEIYAAEEGE

-521 YAIEGE
+521 YAVEGE
-527 YVQKGQLIGYVG
+527 YVQKGQLIGFVG

-559 YDPATFLNTVGM
+559 YDPASFLNTENM
-571 SKDKEERDKKE
+571 SEEKKKRDEEKD
-582 N
+582 

>member
-1 MRGVSRLGVFHKA
+1 MDIFHNA
-14 ADGLSGLFVRAALC
+14 ANAATGLFVRAAHC

-36 LLAVIKAAKFI
+36 LLAVIKTVMFI
-47 AAEIW
+47 AAELW
-52 DIIKAAG
+52 DMIKAIG
-59 EGIMWL
+59 SGILWL
-65 WRELTESFR
+65 WHELTESFR

-90 KKEGKK
+90 KKEGKR
-96 EYITAIV
+96 EYITALV

-112 EGGVVYTAFNYVL
+112 ENGVIYTAFNYTL
-125 PMACIAFLV
+125 PILCFAFLIGV
-134 GIVRFG
+134 VRFG

-146 ISVEYNGH
+146 IAVEYNGH
-154 EIGIISAEADFDSAV
+154 EIGIISAEADFDSAA
-169 REVQQRIAYAADEE
+169 RDVQQRVSYSENEE
-183 AVDMSAKLSLRVISD
+183 ALDMSAKLSLRVISD
-198 SDKFVTS
+198 DDKFITS

-229 GTFVGAV
+229 GSFVGAV
-236 NNKKKVEDA
+236 ANKKAVEEA
-245 LEDRLLNYDVKGTVS
+245 LEDRLLNYEVKGTVR

-270 TKGIYLRNSLK
+270 TKGIYLRNSVK
-281 SEDDTIAELTSS
+281 SEDDTIAQLTSA
-293 KEKARVYVAQAGD
+293 KEKKRVYVAQAGD

-317 ELDRLNELNPGIGT
+317 DLDKLNELNPDIST
-331 NLKDGQMVNVMQT
+331 SLKDGQMINVIQT
-344 ESYLPIQYVREMD
+344 ESFLPIQYIREMD
-357 TLQFLDYET
+357 TMSFLEYET
-366 VEVETSALN
+366 IEVETSALN
-375 VGMVAVLTKGERGEK
+375 VGMVATLTKGERGVK
-390 ESKIEITYVDG
+390 ESKVEITYVDG
-401 IEASRKVISSNI
+401 IEASRKVISNNV
-413 TKNPVVETIGIGTYS
+413 TKNPVMEVIGYGTYS
-428 AMPDDPDTCFFGQPL
+428 AMPDNPDTCFFGQPL

-448 FGWPLDGGWV
+448 MGWPLDGGYV

-477 GTEIYAAAEGL
+477 GTEIYAAEEGE

-521 YAIEGE
+521 YAVEGE
-527 YVQKGQLIGYVG
+527 YVQKGQLIGFVG

-559 YDPATFLNTVGM
+559 YDPASFLNTENM
-571 SKDKEERDKKE
+571 SEEKKKRDEEKD
-582 N
+582 

>member
-1 MRGVSRLGVFHKA
+1 MDIFHNA
-14 ADGLSGLFVRAALC
+14 ANAATGLFVRAAHC

-36 LLAVIKAAKFI
+36 LLAVIKTVMFI
-47 AAEIW
+47 AAELW
-52 DIIKAAG
+52 DMIKAIG
-59 EGIMWL
+59 SGILWL
-65 WRELTESFR
+65 WHELTESFR

-90 KKEGKK
+90 KKEGKR

-112 EGGVVYTAFNYVL
+112 ENGVIYTAFNYTL
-125 PMACIAFLV
+125 PILCFAFLIGV
-134 GIVRFG
+134 VRFG

-146 ISVEYNGH
+146 IAVEYNGH
-154 EIGIISAEADFDSAV
+154 EIGIISAEADFDSAA
-169 REVQQRIAYAADEE
+169 RDVQQRVSYSENEE
-183 AVDMSAKLSLRVISD
+183 ALDMSAKLSLRVISD
-198 SDKFVTS
+198 DDKFITS

-229 GTFVGAV
+229 GSFVGAV
-236 NNKKKVEDA
+236 ANKKAVEEA
-245 LEDRLLNYDVKGTVS
+245 LEDRLLNYEVKGTVR

-270 TKGIYLRNSLK
+270 TKGIYLRNSVK
-281 SEDDTIAELTSS
+281 SEDDTIAQLTSA
-293 KEKARVYVAQAGD
+293 KEKKRVYVAQAGD

-317 ELDRLNELNPGIGT
+317 DLDKLNELNPDIST
-331 NLKDGQMVNVMQT
+331 SLKDGQMINVIQT
-344 ESYLPIQYVREMD
+344 ESFLPIQYIREMD
-357 TLQFLDYET
+357 TMSFLEYET
-366 VEVETSALN
+366 IEVETSALN
-375 VGMVAVLTKGERGEK
+375 VGMVATLTKGERGVK

-401 IEASRKVISSNI
+401 IEASRKVISNNV
-413 TKNPVVETIGIGTYS
+413 TKNPVMEVIGYGTYS
-428 AMPDDPDTCFFGQPL
+428 AMPDNPDTCFFGQPL
-443 TGTGQ
+443 TGTGE
-448 FGWPLDGGWV
+448 FGWPLDGGYV

-477 GTEIYAAAEGL
+477 GTEIYAAEEGE

-521 YAIEGE
+521 YAVEGE
-527 YVQKGQLIGYVG
+527 YVQKGQLIGFVG

-559 YDPATFLNTVGM
+559 YDPASFLNTENM
-571 SKDKEERDKKE
+571 SEEKKKRDEEKD
-582 N
+582 

>member
-1 MRGVSRLGVFHKA
+1 MDIFHNA
-14 ADGLSGLFVRAALC
+14 ANAATGLFVRAAHC

-36 LLAVIKAAKFI
+36 LLAVIKTVMFI
-47 AAEIW
+47 AAELW
-52 DIIKAAG
+52 DMIKAIG
-59 EGIMWL
+59 SGILWL
-65 WRELTESFR
+65 WHELTESFR

-90 KKEGKK
+90 KKEGKR
-96 EYITAIV
+96 EYITALV

-112 EGGVVYTAFNYVL
+112 ENGVIYTAFNYTL
-125 PMACIAFLV
+125 PILCFAFLIGV
-134 GIVRFG
+134 VRFG

-146 ISVEYNGH
+146 IAVEYNGH
-154 EIGIISAEADFDSAV
+154 EIGIISAEADFDSAA
-169 REVQQRIAYAADEE
+169 RDVQQRVSYSENEE
-183 AVDMSAKLSLRVISD
+183 ALDMSAKLSLRVISD
-198 SDKFVTS
+198 DDKFITS

-229 GTFVGAV
+229 GSFVGAV
-236 NNKKKVEDA
+236 ANKKAVEEA
-245 LEDRLLNYDVKGTVS
+245 LEDRLLNYEVKGTVR

-270 TKGIYLRNSLK
+270 TKGIYLRNSVK
-281 SEDDTIAELTSS
+281 SEDDTIAQLTSA
-293 KEKARVYVAQAGD
+293 KEKKRVYVAQAGD

-317 ELDRLNELNPGIGT
+317 DLDKLNELNPDIST
-331 NLKDGQMVNVMQT
+331 SLKDGQMINVIQT
-344 ESYLPIQYVREMD
+344 ESFLPIQYIREMD
-357 TLQFLDYET
+357 TMSFLEYET
-366 VEVETSALN
+366 IEVETSALN
-375 VGMVAVLTKGERGEK
+375 VGMVATLTKGERGVK

-401 IEASRKVISSNI
+401 IEASRKVISNNI
-413 TKNPVVETIGIGTYS
+413 TKNPVMEVIGYGTYS
-428 AMPDDPDTCFFGQPL
+428 AMPDNPDTCFFGQPL

-448 FGWPLDGGWV
+448 MGWPLDGGYV

-477 GTEIYAAAEGL
+477 GTEIYAAEEGE

-521 YAIEGE
+521 YAVEGE
-527 YVQKGQLIGYVG
+527 YVQKGQLIGFVG

-559 YDPATFLNTVGM
+559 YDPASFLNTENM
-571 SKDKEERDKKE
+571 SEEKKKRDEEKD
-582 N
+582 

>member
-1 MRGVSRLGVFHKA
+1 MSVFHRA
-14 ADGLSGLFVRAALC
+14 ADGASGLFVRAAHC

-36 LLAVIKAAKFI
+36 LLAVIKTVKFI
-47 AAEIW
+47 AADLW
-52 DIIKAAG
+52 DLIKAAG
-59 EGIMWL
+59 RGILWL

-81 ELTRNIRKA
+81 ELTRNVRKA

-96 EYITAIV
+96 EYLTALAR
-103 TFIGSFFLG
+103 FIGSFFFG
-112 EGGVVYTAFNYVL
+112 ENGVVYTAFNYSL
-125 PMACIAFLV
+125 PILCIAFLV
-134 GIVRFG
+134 GVVRFG

-146 ISVEYNGH
+146 IAVEYNGH
-154 EIGIISAEADFDSAV
+154 EIGIISSEADFDSAAHDV
-169 REVQQRIAYAADEE
+169 KQRVAYSENEE
-183 AVDMSAKLSLRVISD
+183 ALDMSAKLSLRVISD
-198 SDKFVTS
+198 SDKFVTA

-229 GTFVGAV
+229 GNFAGAV
-236 NNKKKVEDA
+236 VDKKAVEAA
-245 LEDRLLNYDVKGTVS
+245 LEDRLLNYDVKGTVR

-270 TKGIYLRNSLK
+270 TKGIYLRSSVK
-281 SEDDTIAELTSS
+281 SEQDTIAQLTAQ
-293 KEKARVYVAQAGD
+293 KEKQRVYVAQAGD
-306 NIVTVAQKYGM
+306 NVVTVAQKYGM
-317 ELDRLNELNPGIGT
+317 ELEKFNELNPDVST
-331 NLKDGQMVNVMQT
+331 TLKDGQMIKVIQT
-344 ESYLPIQYVREMD
+344 ESFLPIQYIRESD
-357 TLQFLDYET
+357 TLSFLDYET
-366 VEVETSALN
+366 IEVETSSLN
-375 VGMVAVLTKGERGEK
+375 VGVVATLTKGERGEK
-390 ESKIEITYVDG
+390 RSVIEITYIDG
-401 IEASRKVISSNI
+401 IEASRKIISNEI
-413 TKNPVVETIGIGTYS
+413 TKNPVMEVIGYGTYS

-477 GTEIYAAAEGL
+477 GTEIYAAEEGQ

-515 GHMISV
+515 GHMVSV
-521 YAIEGE
+521 YAVEGE
-527 YVQKGQLIGYVG
+527 YVQKGQLIGFVG

-559 YDPATFLNTVGM
+559 YDPASFLNTENM
-571 SKDKEERDKKE
+571 SEEKKERDKNK

>member
-1 MRGVSRLGVFHKA
+1 MDIFHNA
-14 ADGLSGLFVRAALC
+14 ANAATGLFVRAAHC

-36 LLAVIKAAKFI
+36 LLAVIKTVMFI
-47 AAEIW
+47 AAELW
-52 DIIKAAG
+52 DMIKAIG
-59 EGIMWL
+59 SGILWL
-65 WRELTESFR
+65 WHELTESFR

-90 KKEGKK
+90 KKEGKR
-96 EYITAIV
+96 EYITALV

-112 EGGVVYTAFNYVL
+112 ENGVIYTAFNYTL
-125 PMACIAFLV
+125 PILCFAFLIGV
-134 GIVRFG
+134 VRFG

-146 ISVEYNGH
+146 IAVEYNGH
-154 EIGIISAEADFDSAV
+154 EIGIISAEADFDSAA
-169 REVQQRIAYAADEE
+169 RDVQQRVSYSENEE
-183 AVDMSAKLSLRVISD
+183 ALDMSAKLSLRVISD
-198 SDKFVTS
+198 DDKFITS

-229 GTFVGAV
+229 GSFVGAV
-236 NNKKKVEDA
+236 ANKKAVEEA
-245 LEDRLLNYDVKGTVS
+245 LEDRLLNYEVKGTVR

-270 TKGIYLRNSLK
+270 TKGIYLRNSVK
-281 SEDDTIAELTSS
+281 SEDDTIAQLTSA
-293 KEKARVYVAQAGD
+293 KEKKRVYVAQAGD

-317 ELDRLNELNPGIGT
+317 DLDKLNELNPDIST
-331 NLKDGQMVNVMQT
+331 SLKDGQMINVIQT
-344 ESYLPIQYVREMD
+344 ESFLPIQYIREMD
-357 TLQFLDYET
+357 TMSFLEYET
-366 VEVETSALN
+366 IEVETSALN
-375 VGMVAVLTKGERGEK
+375 VGMVATLTKGERGVK

-401 IEASRKVISSNI
+401 IEASRKVISNNV
-413 TKNPVVETIGIGTYS
+413 TKNPVMEVIGYGTYS
-428 AMPDDPDTCFFGQPL
+428 AMPDNPDTCFFGQPL

-448 FGWPLDGGWV
+448 MGWPLDGGYV

-477 GTEIYAAAEGL
+477 GTEIYAAEEGE

-521 YAIEGE
+521 YAVEGE
-527 YVQKGQLIGYVG
+527 YVQKGQLIGFVG

-559 YDPATFLNTVGM
+559 YDPASFLNTENM
-571 SKDKEERDKKE
+571 SEEKKKRDEEKD
-582 N
+582 

>member
-1 MRGVSRLGVFHKA
+1 MDIFHNA
-14 ADGLSGLFVRAALC
+14 ANAATGLFVRAAHC

-36 LLAVIKAAKFI
+36 LLAVIKTVMFI
-47 AAEIW
+47 AAELW
-52 DIIKAAG
+52 DMIKAIG
-59 EGIMWL
+59 SGILWL
-65 WRELTESFR
+65 WHELTESFR

-90 KKEGKK
+90 KKEGKR
-96 EYITAIV
+96 EYITALV

-112 EGGVVYTAFNYVL
+112 ENGVIYTAFNYTL
-125 PMACIAFLV
+125 PILCFAFLIGV
-134 GIVRFG
+134 VRFG

-146 ISVEYNGH
+146 IAVEYNGH
-154 EIGIISAEADFDSAV
+154 EIGIISAEADFDSAA
-169 REVQQRIAYAADEE
+169 RDVQQRVSYSENEE
-183 AVDMSAKLSLRVISD
+183 ALDMSAKLSLRVISD
-198 SDKFVTS
+198 DDKFITS

-229 GTFVGAV
+229 GSFVGAV
-236 NNKKKVEDA
+236 ANKKAVEEA
-245 LEDRLLNYDVKGTVS
+245 LEDRLLNYEVKGTVR

-270 TKGIYLRNSLK
+270 TKGIYLRNSVK
-281 SEDDTIAELTSS
+281 SEDDTIAQLTSA
-293 KEKARVYVAQAGD
+293 KEKKRVYVAQAGD

-317 ELDRLNELNPGIGT
+317 DLDKLNELNPDIST
-331 NLKDGQMVNVMQT
+331 SLKDGQMINVIQT
-344 ESYLPIQYVREMD
+344 ESFLPIQYIREMD
-357 TLQFLDYET
+357 TMSFLEYET
-366 VEVETSALN
+366 IEVETSALN
-375 VGMVAVLTKGERGEK
+375 VGMVATLTKGERGVK

-401 IEASRKVISSNI
+401 IEASRKVISNNV
-413 TKNPVVETIGIGTYS
+413 TKTPVMEVIGYGTYS
-428 AMPDDPDTCFFGQPL
+428 AMPDNPDTCFFGQPL

-448 FGWPLDGGWV
+448 LGWPLDGGYV

-477 GTEIYAAAEGL
+477 GTEIYAAEEGE

-521 YAIEGE
+521 YAVEGE
-527 YVQKGQLIGYVG
+527 YVQKGQLIGFVG

-559 YDPATFLNTVGM
+559 YDPASFLNTENM
-571 SKDKEERDKKE
+571 SEEKKKRDEERE
-582 N
+582 

>member
-1 MRGVSRLGVFHKA
+1 MDIFHNA
-14 ADGLSGLFVRAALC
+14 ANAATGLFVRAAHC

-36 LLAVIKAAKFI
+36 LLAVIKTVMFI
-47 AAEIW
+47 AAELW
-52 DIIKAAG
+52 DMIKAIG
-59 EGIMWL
+59 SGILWL
-65 WRELTESFR
+65 WHELTESFR

-90 KKEGKK
+90 KKEGKR

-112 EGGVVYTAFNYVL
+112 ENGVIYTAFNYTL
-125 PMACIAFLV
+125 PILCFAFLIGV
-134 GIVRFG
+134 VRFG

-146 ISVEYNGH
+146 IAVEYNGH
-154 EIGIISAEADFDSAV
+154 EIGIISAEADFDSAA
-169 REVQQRIAYAADEE
+169 RDVQQRVSYSENEE
-183 AVDMSAKLSLRVISD
+183 ALDMSAKLSLRVISD
-198 SDKFVTS
+198 DDKFITS

-229 GTFVGAV
+229 GSFVGAV
-236 NNKKKVEDA
+236 ANKKAVEEA
-245 LEDRLLNYDVKGTVS
+245 LEDRLLNYEVKGTVR

-270 TKGIYLRNSLK
+270 TKGIYLRNSVK
-281 SEDDTIAELTSS
+281 SEDDAIAQLTSA
-293 KEKARVYVAQAGD
+293 KEKKRVYVAQAGD

-317 ELDRLNELNPGIGT
+317 DLDKLNELNPDIST
-331 NLKDGQMVNVMQT
+331 SLKDGQMINVIQT
-344 ESYLPIQYVREMD
+344 ESFLPIQYIREMD
-357 TLQFLDYET
+357 TMSFLEYET
-366 VEVETSALN
+366 IEVETSALN
-375 VGMVAVLTKGERGEK
+375 VGMVATLTKGERGVK

-401 IEASRKVISSNI
+401 IEASRKVISNNI
-413 TKNPVVETIGIGTYS
+413 TKNPVMEVIGYGTYS
-428 AMPDDPDTCFFGQPL
+428 AMPDNPDTCFFGQPL

-448 FGWPLDGGWV
+448 MGWPLDGGYV

-477 GTEIYAAAEGL
+477 GTEIYAAEEGE

-521 YAIEGE
+521 YAVEGE
-527 YVQKGQLIGYVG
+527 YVQKGQLIGFVG

-559 YDPATFLNTVGM
+559 YDPASFLNTENM
-571 SKDKEERDKKE
+571 SEEKKKRDEEKD
-582 N
+582 

>member
-1 MRGVSRLGVFHKA
+1 MDIFHNA
-14 ADGLSGLFVRAALC
+14 ANAATGLFVRAAHC

-36 LLAVIKAAKFI
+36 LLAVIKTVMFI
-47 AAEIW
+47 AAELW
-52 DIIKAAG
+52 DMIKAIG
-59 EGIMWL
+59 SGILWL
-65 WRELTESFR
+65 WHELTESFR

-90 KKEGKK
+90 KKEGKR
-96 EYITAIV
+96 EYITALV

-112 EGGVVYTAFNYVL
+112 ENGVIYTAFNYTL
-125 PMACIAFLV
+125 PILCFAFLIGV
-134 GIVRFG
+134 VRFG

-146 ISVEYNGH
+146 IAVEYNGH
-154 EIGIISAEADFDSAV
+154 EIGIISAEADFDSAA
-169 REVQQRIAYAADEE
+169 RDVQQRVSYSENEE
-183 AVDMSAKLSLRVISD
+183 ALDMSAKLSLRVISD
-198 SDKFVTS
+198 DDKFITS

-229 GTFVGAV
+229 GSFVGAV
-236 NNKKKVEDA
+236 ANKKAVEEA
-245 LEDRLLNYDVKGTVS
+245 LEDRLLNYEVKGTVR

-270 TKGIYLRNSLK
+270 TKGIYLRNSVK
-281 SEDDTIAELTSS
+281 SEDDTIAQLTSA
-293 KEKARVYVAQAGD
+293 KEKKRVYVAQAGD

-317 ELDRLNELNPGIGT
+317 DLDKLNELNPDIST
-331 NLKDGQMVNVMQT
+331 SLKDGQMINVIQT
-344 ESYLPIQYVREMD
+344 ESFLPIQYIREMD
-357 TLQFLDYET
+357 TMSFLEYET
-366 VEVETSALN
+366 IEVETSALN
-375 VGMVAVLTKGERGEK
+375 VGMVATLTKGERGVK

-401 IEASRKVISSNI
+401 IEASRKVISNNV
-413 TKNPVVETIGIGTYS
+413 TKNPVVEVIGYGTYS
-428 AMPDDPDTCFFGQPL
+428 AMPDNPDTCFFGQPL

-448 FGWPLDGGWV
+448 MGWPLDGGYV

-477 GTEIYAAAEGL
+477 GTEIYAAEEGE

-521 YAIEGE
+521 YAVEGE
-527 YVQKGQLIGYVG
+527 YVQKGQLIGFVG

-559 YDPATFLNTVGM
+559 YDPASFLNTENM
-571 SKDKEERDKKE
+571 SEEKKKRDEEKD
-582 N
+582 